1 MKKIIVYILFIMIS
15 SDWIEARKTVIK
27 MATLAPEA
35 PLGMLSL
42 LKWVKDGTKKQKV
55 IFD

>member
-15 SDWIEARKTVIK
+15 SDWIEARKTIIK
-27 MATLAPEA
+27 MATLAPEGT
-35 PLGMLSL
+35 LGMLSL